1 MPDRKAPSVETPS
14 EQTSETWKHIPWRKL
29 EQHCFRIQKRI
40 FRASQ
45 QGNQRAVHKLQKLL
59 MKSEAAR
66 TLAVRRVT
74 QDNQGKKTAGI
85 DGQTALHAHQRLTLV
100 RQIHPRHWPKKAS
113 PVRRMYIPKPGKE
126 EKRPLGIPTI
136 AERARQMLVK
146 LALEP
151 EWEAKFEANS
161 YGFRPGRSCH
171 DAIEAIFKSIVRK
184 PKYVLDADIAGCFDH
199 INHDALVQK
208 LSSYPRLTQAVKAW
222 LRAGALDGN
231 VFVETTSG
239 TPQGGVISPLLAN
252 IALHGMETAIT
263 QAYPSDQQPHVVR
276 YADDFVVLHP
286 TEEGVQKAQARAAAW
301 LADMGLEMKASKTRI
316 AHTLYPINGQAGFN
330 FLGFTIRQFPMGK
343 SQTGKDGH
351 GKPLGFKT
359 LIKPSQEKV
368 KEHLRALGR
377 TVHALKAA
385 SQEQVIGALNPQI
398 VGWSH
403 YYRTVVAKETFDDCD
418 STLYHILRSWARRRH
433 PNKNMHWIMG
443 KYWAVDNHEGWK
455 FKAATGYV
463 LKRHTATPITRHIK
477 VRGKASPY
485 DGNLI
490 YWAQRLR
497 AHPLMHST
505 VGKLLYAQHGQCA
518 WCGLYFRDGDLLEID
533 HIRPSSQGG
542 KNEWHNLRV
551 IHRHCHDQR
560 HCTYE
565 KGHATE
571 ELDESK
577 DSCPVLKT
585 SAGGDSCV

>member
-1 MPDRKAPSVETPS
+1 MMPSKPSSKVS
-14 EQTSETWKHIPWRKL
+14 RDQ
-29 EQHCFRIQKRI
+29 
-40 FRASQ
+40 
-45 QGNQRAVHKLQKLL
+45 
-59 MKSEAAR
+59 
-66 TLAVRRVT
+66 
-74 QDNQGKKTAGI
+74 
-85 DGQTALHAHQRLTLV
+85 
-100 RQIHPRHWPKKAS
+100 
-113 PVRRMYIPKPGKE
+113 
-126 EKRPLGIPTI
+126 
-136 AERARQMLVK
+136 
-146 LALEP
+146 
-151 EWEAKFEANS
+151 
-161 YGFRPGRSCH
+161 
-171 DAIEAIFKSIVRK
+171 

-199 INHDALVQK
+199 INHDALVHK

-222 LRAGALDGN
+222 LRAGVLEGN

-239 TPQGGVISPLLAN
+239 TPQGDVISPLLAN
-252 IALHGMETAIT
+252 IALHGMETALIG
-263 QAYPSDQQPHVVR
+263 AYPSGQQPHVVR

-316 AHTLYPINGQAGFN
+316 AHTLYPIHGQAGFN
-330 FLGFTIRQFPMGK
+330 FLGFTIRQFPVGK

-403 YYRTVVAKETFDDCD
+403 YYRSVVAKETFSDCD
-418 STLYHILRSWARRRH
+418 SAVYHIMRSWARRRH

-455 FKAATGYV
+455 FKAATGYA
-463 LKRHTATPITRHIK
+463 LKRHTATPIVRHIK

-497 AHPLMHST
+497 THPLMHST
-505 VGKLLYAQHGQCA
+505 VGKLLSCQHGRCA

-542 KNEWHNLRV
+542 TDVWLNLRV

-560 HCTYE
+560 HRTYE
-565 KGHATE
+565 KGHTTE

-585 SAGGDSCV
+585 SVEGDSCV

>member
-1 MPDRKAPSVETPS
+1 
-14 EQTSETWKHIPWRKL
+14 
-29 EQHCFRIQKRI
+29 
-40 FRASQ
+40 
-45 QGNQRAVHKLQKLL
+45 
-59 MKSEAAR
+59 
-66 TLAVRRVT
+66 
-74 QDNQGKKTAGI
+74 
-85 DGQTALHAHQRLTLV
+85 
-100 RQIHPRHWPKKAS
+100 
-113 PVRRMYIPKPGKE
+113 
-126 EKRPLGIPTI
+126 
-136 AERARQMLVK
+136 
-146 LALEP
+146 
-151 EWEAKFEANS
+151 
-161 YGFRPGRSCH
+161 
-171 DAIEAIFKSIVRK
+171 
-184 PKYVLDADIAGCFDH
+184 
-199 INHDALVQK
+199 
-208 LSSYPRLTQAVKAW
+208 
-222 LRAGALDGN
+222 
-231 VFVETTSG
+231 
-239 TPQGGVISPLLAN
+239 
-252 IALHGMETAIT
+252 METAIIG
-263 QAYPSDQQPHVVR
+263 AYPSGQQPQVVR

-286 TEEGVQKAQARAAAW
+286 TEEGVQKAQVRAAAW

-316 AHTLYPINGQAGFN
+316 AHTLHPINGKAGFD

-403 YYRTVVAKETFDDCD
+403 HYRSVVAKETFDDCD
-418 STLYHILRSWARRRH
+418 NVLYHIMRSWARRRH

-455 FKAATGYV
+455 FKAATGYA
-463 LKRHTATPITRHIK
+463 LKRHAATPITRHTK
-477 VRGKASPY
+477 VRGTASPY

-490 YWAQRLR
+490 YWAQRLKD
-497 AHPLMHST
+497 HPMMHNT
-505 VGKLLYAQHGQCA
+505 VGKLLSFQHGQCA
-518 WCGLYFRDGDLLEID
+518 WCGLYFRDGDLLEMD

-560 HCTYE
+560 HRPYE